1 MFSIVIRNKN
11 EASHLEK
18 VLSILKQMYS
28 SDFDDIIIVDNKSTD
43 NSLAIA
49 KKYNCKIV
57 HIDQFSYGK
66 AINFGIQAA
75 KNNYILLLSAHAVPI
90 GQSFFKNSLS
100 LLNSKKNIAGLRY
113 INSYANYD
121 RSLKNDF
128 LITQPLKYGLMA
140 ACCIVVKD
148 VWENHK
154 FDENLPFSE
163 DKEWSNRVINNGFN
177 IYDINETFY
186 YFIKRNQKSEL
197 VRFKNETLAAY
208 QLKVEKLPSTVSII
222 VDLIKRLFYLNP
234 KLFIVNSKLDIK
246 KAIIK
251 QKLKNKF

>member
-113 INSYANYD
+113 INSYANYE
-121 RSLKNDF
+121 RSLNNDF

-140 ACCIVVKD
+140 ACCVVVKD
-148 VWENHK
+148 VWENHR
-154 FDENLPFSE
+154 FDEDLPFSE
-163 DKEWSNRVINNGFN
+163 DKEWSNRVVIKGFN

-186 YFIKRNQKSEL
+186 YFIKRNQKAEL
-197 VRFKNETLAAY
+197 VRFKNETYAAY
-208 QLKVEKLPSTVSII
+208 KLKVEQKPSIVNVI
-222 VDLIKRLFYLNP
+222 VDLFKRLFYLNP
-234 KLFIVNSKLDIK
+234 KIFIQSSLLDIK
-246 KAIIK
+246 KSFIK
-251 QKLKNKF
+251 FRLISKF

>member
-18 VLSILKQMYS
+18 VLSILKRMYS

-49 KKYNCKIV
+49 KKYNCRIV

-66 AINFGIQAA
+66 AINLGIQAA

-121 RSLKNDF
+121 RSLNNDF
-128 LITQPLKYGLMA
+128 FTTSTFPISLKLEGNRILPL
-140 ACCIVVKD
+140 CID
-148 VWENHK
+148 
-154 FDENLPFSE
+154 FILFS
-163 DKEWSNRVINNGFN
+163 I
-177 IYDINETFY
+177 
-186 YFIKRNQKSEL
+186 L
-197 VRFKNETLAAY
+197 V
-208 QLKVEKLPSTVSII
+208 
-222 VDLIKRLFYLNP
+222 
-234 KLFIVNSKLDIK
+234 
-246 KAIIK
+246 
-251 QKLKNKF
+251 